1 MHILREHLSF
11 DTAEMKVI
19 SEDAPSGGG
28 KNLFM
33 EGICLQGGVLNE
45 NGRVYE
51 VREISKAVESIND
64 KIRKGFSVL
73 GEVDHPE
80 DLKINLDRV
89 CANIKRMWMDGPNG
103 FGKLQILPTPM
114 CNLVRAML
122 ESGVKLG
129 VSSRGQG
136 NVDRNGKVSDFEI
149 VTVDIVAQPSA
160 PNAYPT
166 PVYEGVRN
174 MRHGHHLMEMAKEA
188 KSDQKVQKYLE
199 KEVTKLI
206 KELKLK

>member
-11 DTAEMKVI
+11 DNAEMKVI
-19 SEDAPSGGG
+19 SEDAPAGGG
-28 KNLFM
+28 KHLYM

-51 VREISKAVESIND
+51 VKEITKAVESINE
-64 KIRKGFSVL
+64 KIKKGFSVL

-114 CNLVRAML
+114 GNLVKAML

-160 PNAYPT
+160 PSAYPT
-166 PVYEGVRN
+166 PVYEGVKN

-188 KSDQKVQKYLE
+188 KSDQQVQRYLQ
-199 KEVTKLI
+199 KEVTRLI

>member
-114 CNLVRAML
+114 GNLVRAML

>member
-114 CNLVRAML
+114 GNLVRALL

-166 PVYEGVRN
+166 PVYEGVMN
-174 MRHGHHLMEMAKEA
+174 MRHGHLLMEMAKED

>member
-11 DTAEMKVI
+11 DNAEMKVI
-19 SEDAPSGGG
+19 SEDAPAGGG
-28 KNLFM
+28 KNLYM

-45 NGRVYE
+45 NGRVYD
-51 VREISKAVESIND
+51 VREISKAVESINE
-64 KIRKGFSVL
+64 KIKKGFSVL

-114 CNLVRAML
+114 GNLVKAML

-174 MRHGHHLMEMAKEA
+174 MRHGHLLLEMAKDA
-188 KSDQKVQKYLE
+188 KSDQRVQRYLA